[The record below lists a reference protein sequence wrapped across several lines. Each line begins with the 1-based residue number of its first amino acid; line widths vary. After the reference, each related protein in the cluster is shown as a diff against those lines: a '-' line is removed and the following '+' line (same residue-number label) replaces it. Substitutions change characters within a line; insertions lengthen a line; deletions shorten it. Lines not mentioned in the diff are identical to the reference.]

1 MSKLIDT
8 AGIVLHQM
16 KYGETSVIVKIYTEE
31 LGLQSYIVR
40 GVRSKKAKIKYNLL
54 QPGNILSLVVYYKE
68 KSSLQNIREIKLA
81 HHYEFIPYDVI
92 KSSILIFMI
101 EVFFKSVIEEEPNTE
116 LYLFLNSA
124 LLELDQSE
132 NQLSHFHLVYMIKL
146 SKYLG
151 FYPQLNY
158 SDSTRYFDLQE
169 GVFQTFKPVHEHHLS
184 PEMGSKFFD
193 LIKNALHNEPVAL
206 DKSDR
211 NELLNRLIE
220 YYRLHL
226 PTIQEIKS
234 HHVLREVLSS

>member
-1 MSKLIDT
+1 MSKLINT

-54 QPGNILSLVVYYKE
+54 QPGNILNLVVYYKE

-92 KSSILIFMI
+92 KGSLLIFMI
-101 EVFFKSVIEEEPNTE
+101 EVFYKSVIEEELNTE

-124 LLELDQSE
+124 LIELDQLE
-132 NQLSHFHLVYMIKL
+132 NQLSLFHLIYMIRL

-151 FYPQLNY
+151 FYPQLNWV
-158 SDSTRYFDLQE
+158 SGSYFDLLE
-169 GVFQTFKPVHEHHLS
+169 GVFQTFAPVHDHYLS
-184 PEMGSKFFD
+184 PDMSSKFFD
-193 LIKNALHNEPVAL
+193 LIKNVVHEKPFII
-206 DKSDR
+206 DRTDR
-211 NELLNRLIE
+211 NELLYRLIE
-220 YYRLHL
+220 YYRLQL
-226 PTIQEIKS
+226 PTMQEVKS
-234 HHVLREVLSS
+234 HHVLSEVLSG